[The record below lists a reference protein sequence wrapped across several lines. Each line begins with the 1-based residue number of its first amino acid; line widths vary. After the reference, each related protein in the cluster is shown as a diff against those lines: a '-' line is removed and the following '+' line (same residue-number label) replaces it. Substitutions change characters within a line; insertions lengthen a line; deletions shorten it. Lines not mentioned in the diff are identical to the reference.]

1 MPQPS
6 PIFFLAIFTLGSVAL
21 LALGDLNRV
30 QRAIRR
36 DEQNRNTRR

>member
-6 PIFFLAIFTLGSVAL
+6 PIFFLAIFTLGSVAM

-30 QRAIRR
+30 RREIRR
-36 DEQNRNTRR
+36 DEQQRNRRR